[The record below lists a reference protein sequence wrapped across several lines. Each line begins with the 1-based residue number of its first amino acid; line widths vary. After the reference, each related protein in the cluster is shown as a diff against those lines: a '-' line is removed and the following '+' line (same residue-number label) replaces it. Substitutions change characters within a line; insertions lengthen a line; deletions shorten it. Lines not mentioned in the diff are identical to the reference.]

1 MEGRRIVVIAHDS
14 KKKSLAEWATYN
26 RGSLKEFE
34 IWATESTGKM
44 VLKETGLPVKL
55 LLSGPIG
62 GDAQVGAMISE
73 GKVDIVIFFWD
84 PLTPRSH
91 DVDVKTLL
99 RLAVLHD
106 VPIACNR
113 STADFL
119 ISSPLFK
126 NCERYTNDRK
136 ILDPI
141 IDIQDKITA

>member
-34 IWATESTGKM
+34 IWATESTGEM

-84 PLTPRSH
+84 PLTPQSH

-141 IDIQDKITA
+141 LDIQNKITA